1 MPSTITHAFIG
12 LDTLNK
18 MDNKPKKIINNRVDN
33 YKIYCQN
40 MDILYFY
47 HIFLLKKNKV
57 EQLGHLFHHKHVFD
71 VFKMIIDDNKKNK
84 DLELFTFLAG
94 LITHYQ
100 ADTMMHPYIDHF
112 ANTQSEIK
120 RIDKHFEIETYIDN
134 YYINTRIDNNH
145 KKYNNTKFVFN
156 YKKMNIIKEE
166 IDKIFSLIF
175 NTPNMGNKYYRA
187 LSEMKFTYNYVR
199 YDKYGIKKSIYKF
212 IDLNPFGIRKTKYL
226 SYYFDLDNNNYY
238 LNLNHNKWMNNNMES
253 TKSFLD
259 LYEDVT
265 NNSSYIINELYK
277 YIFEDKEI
285 NLRELIKNLDYGT
298 GLEIRPN

>member
-47 HIFLLKKNKV
+47 HIFLLKKNKD

-112 ANTQSEIK
+112 ANTQSETK

-145 KKYNNTKFVFN
+145 KKYNNTK
-156 YKKMNIIKEE
+156 
-166 IDKIFSLIF
+166 
-175 NTPNMGNKYYRA
+175 
-187 LSEMKFTYNYVR
+187 
-199 YDKYGIKKSIYKF
+199 
-212 IDLNPFGIRKTKYL
+212 
-226 SYYFDLDNNNYY
+226 
-238 LNLNHNKWMNNNMES
+238 
-253 TKSFLD
+253 
-259 LYEDVT
+259 
-265 NNSSYIINELYK
+265 
-277 YIFEDKEI
+277 
-285 NLRELIKNLDYGT
+285 
-298 GLEIRPN
+298 